1 MKRLGNV
8 WDKVTSL
15 ENIRLAHQKAKKGKS
30 HYKEVQEFE
39 QNSEHFCKLIQAM
52 LVNKTFT
59 TSQYKIQEIFDG
71 RKQRTVHKLPYFPD
85 RVIHHALF
93 NVIGD
98 TLHNSLIRDTFQ
110 SIANRGTSDATRRV
124 KQLVRTKQP
133 KYYLKLD
140 VKKYYPSVNVGLL
153 KQKLRVKIKCKD
165 TLWLLDDILD
175 SSEGLPIG
183 NYSSQLLGNFYLSKL
198 DWKIK
203 QELKPVGYFRYC
215 DDLVLFANTKSFLK
229 SCNKLIV
236 KELNE
241 LGLEV
246 KEVTQIQEVNKQ
258 PVDFVGFV
266 FKPSSTRLRK
276 SIKQGLSSVCK
287 SKENSISSLMA
298 YKGWC
303 KQCNAKLLWRKHT
316 KHQLQYRK
324 QLRGNI

>member
-39 QNSEHFCKLIQAM
+39 QDSDHFCKLIQDM
-52 LVNKTFT
+52 LVNKRFT

-85 RVIHHALF
+85 RVVHHALF
-93 NVIGD
+93 NIIGAA
-98 TLHNSLIRDTFQ
+98 LHNSLIRDTFQ
-110 SIANRGTSDATRRV
+110 SIPSRGTSDAARRV
-124 KQLVRTKQP
+124 KHLVRTKQP
-133 KYYLKLD
+133 RYYLKLD
-140 VKKYYPSVNVGLL
+140 VKKYYPSVNTELL
-153 KQKLRVKIKCKD
+153 KQKLRAKIKCKD

-229 SCNKLIV
+229 SCNNLIV

-266 FKPSSTRLRK
+266 FKPISTRLRNA
-276 SIKQGLSSVCK
+276 IKQNIVNVCK
-287 SKENSISSLMA
+287 SRTNSLSSLMA

-316 KHQLQYRK
+316 SSQIKHRK

>member
-8 WDKVTSL
+8 WDDIISL
-15 ENIRLAHQKAKKGKS
+15 DNIKLAHQKAKKGKA

-39 QNSEHFCKLIQAM
+39 QNSEHYCKLIQEM
-52 LVNKTFT
+52 LINKTFT

-71 RKQRTVHKLPYFPD
+71 RKQRVVHKLPYFPD

-110 SIANRGTSDATRRV
+110 SIPNRGTSDAAKRV
-124 KQLVRTKQP
+124 KHLIRTKQP

-140 VKKYYPSVNVGLL
+140 VKKYYPSVNVEFL
-153 KQKLRVKIKCKD
+153 KKKLRTKIKCKD
-165 TLWLLDDILD
+165 TLWLLDNILD

-203 QELKPVGYFRYC
+203 QELKPIGYFRYC
-215 DDLVLFANTKSFLK
+215 DDLVLFANTKSFLRY
-229 SCNKLIV
+229 CNKVIT
-236 KELNE
+236 KELIK
-241 LGLEV
+241 LDLQV
-246 KEVTQIQEVNKQ
+246 KKCTQIQEVSKQ

-266 FKPSSTRLRK
+266 FKPSKTRLRP
-276 SIKQGLSSVCK
+276 SIKRRLVSSCRRMK
-287 SKENSISSLMA
+287 SLNSLMS

-303 KQCNAKLLWRKHT
+303 KQCNAKQLWRKHT
-316 KHQLQYRK
+316 TSLVNIYREQLTKR
-324 QLRGNI
+324 I

>member
-8 WDKVTSL
+8 WEKVTSL
-15 ENIRLAHQKAKKGKS
+15 ENIKLAHQKAKKGKS

-39 QNSEHFCKLIQAM
+39 ENPEHYCRLIQAM

-71 RKQRTVHKLPYFPD
+71 RKQRVVHKLPYFPN

-93 NVIGD
+93 NIIGD
-98 TLHNSLIRDTFQ
+98 ALHCSLIRDTFQ
-110 SIANRGTSDATRRV
+110 SIPNRGTSDAAKRV
-124 KQLVRTKQP
+124 KHLVRTKQP

-140 VKKYYPSVNVGLL
+140 VKKYYPSINVDLL
-153 KQKLRVKIKCKD
+153 KQKLRTKIKCKD

-183 NYSSQLLGNFYLSKL
+183 NYSSQLLGNFYLSEL

-203 QELKPVGYFRYC
+203 QELKPIGYFRYC

-229 SCNKLIV
+229 HCNNIIT
-236 KELNE
+236 KELAE

-246 KEVTQIQEVNKQ
+246 KQCTQIQEVNNQ

-266 FKPSSTRLRK
+266 FRPTNTRLRA
-276 SIKQGLSSVCK
+276 SIKQSLVSSCK
-287 SKENSISSLMA
+287 RKTLLNSLMS

-303 KQCNAKLLWRKHT
+303 KQCNAKQLWRKHT
-316 KHQLQYRK
+316 AYLVKTYRK
-324 QLRGNI
+324 QLTKVL

>member
-1 MKRLGNV
+1 MKRLGNA

-39 QNSEHFCKLIQAM
+39 QDSEHFCKLIQDM
-52 LVNKTFT
+52 LVNKRFT

-71 RKQRTVHKLPYFPD
+71 RKQRLVHKLPYFPD

-110 SIANRGTSDATRRV
+110 SITNRGTSDAARRV

-153 KQKLRVKIKCKD
+153 KQKLRAKIKCKD

-175 SSEGLPIG
+175 SSKGLPIG

-203 QELKPVGYFRYC
+203 QELKPLGYFRYC

-236 KELNE
+236 KELSE

-246 KEVTQIQEVNKQ
+246 KRVTQIQEVNKQ

-266 FKPSSTRLRK
+266 FKPISTRLRK
-276 SIKQGLSSVCK
+276 SIKQGLSNVCK
-287 SKENSISSLMA
+287 SKANSISSLMS

-316 KHQLQYRK
+316 KNQLRYRK